1 MSLQLTVWHTGCRVQ
16 FGSPGACA
24 LDYRRPARPPLLL
37 ILGVL
42 RLIGAPS
49 EQFSLTG
56 LAVMLI
62 LWIGYG
68 SVLESSPWQATLGKR
83 LIGLRVYDLQAGRLT
98 PFRAVGRNLVKD
110 GPFLASVLR
119 RPAPFSPSTG

>member
-1 MSLQLTVWHTGCRVQ
+1 MSDEAGQVPAGLTTDGLLARRYIAR
-16 FGSPGACA
+16 FI
-24 LDYRRPARPPLLL
+24 DYLLIGLL